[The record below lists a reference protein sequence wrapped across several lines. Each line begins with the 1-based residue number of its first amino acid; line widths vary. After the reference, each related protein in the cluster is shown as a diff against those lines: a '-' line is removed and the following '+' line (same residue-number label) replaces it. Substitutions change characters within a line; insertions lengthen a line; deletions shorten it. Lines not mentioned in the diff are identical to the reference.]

1 MPFIGNTLRSGDRAA
16 TGRTRSTRLGVIAT
30 LLLASVAA
38 CDFGAAPTRTI
49 ELPAVDDSGVVGTV
63 EFAPVGRKTAVTIR
77 VEPAG
82 NLDMPAHIHPGTC
95 EEMTPQ
101 PKFPLESVKDGSS
114 STVVP
119 ATIDELFAGGL
130 TLNTHKSNDEM
141 KISTACADIQ

>member
-1 MPFIGNTLRSGDRAA
+1 MPGTIDRH
-16 TGRTRSTRLGVIAT
+16 GRARRTHVTRSLAPVWALSLAVAT
-30 LLLASVAA
+30 LGA
-38 CDFGAAPTRTI
+38 CELGGPPTRTI
-49 ELPAVDDSGVVGTV
+49 DIPAVNGSGVSGTV

-95 EEMTPQ
+95 DDMVPQ

-119 ATIDELFAGGL
+119 ATIEELFAGGL
-130 TLNTHKSNDEM
+130 ALNTHKSNDEM
-141 KISTACADIQ
+141 KVSTACVNLV